1 MNLDENILR
10 SKIEEVMFW
19 ETGAGL
25 QESLLYSGG
34 LKAVLWKRSL
44 LPEGLRLRKYRAV
57 AGNHKLSSCFT
68 FCACFC
74 GCHEIQIELRG

>member
-25 QESLLYSGG
+25 QECLLYSGG
-34 LKAVLWKRSL
+34 LKAVLHV
-44 LPEGLRLRKYRAV
+44 EA
-57 AGNHKLSSCFT
+57 FT
-68 FCACFC
+68 FT
-74 GCHEIQIELRG
+74 